1 MGLELDIMLMDVR
14 FIKDFIQI
22 EIKDT
27 PGPGTYKMPSA
38 FDKFKRL
45 PPK

>member
-1 MGLELDIMLMDVR
+1 MVVSNNCLYKNLIFV
-14 FIKDFIQI
+14 

-27 PGPGTYKMPSA
+27 PGPGTYKLPSA

-45 PPK
+45 PAKQY